1 LLKFFRKI
9 RQRLLTE
16 NKTSQYLKYA
26 IGEIVLVVIGIFI
39 ALQINNCNSS
49 KNDDYKGNEYLN
61 NIRRDLKE
69 QVIDIDIQLDF
80 ESKQLTNTQSILT
93 VLDNNSSLTDS
104 ILKNLTMLSSRRTFV
119 PVDPTFQDLKSTGNL
134 NLIRNDSRRD
144 NLIKYYQVLTLEA
157 SIIAKNNTSLI
168 DELFNQNMM

>member
-61 NIRRDLKE
+61 NIRRDLKG

-168 DELFNQNMM
+168 ELFNQNMM

>member
-1 LLKFFRKI
+1 MLKFFRKI

>member
-61 NIRRDLKE
+61 NIRRDLKG

-104 ILKNLTMLSSRRTFV
+104 ILKNLTMLSSRRAFV

-144 NLIKYYQVLTLEA
+144 NLIKYYQLLTLEA

-168 DELFNQNMM
+168 ELFNQNMM